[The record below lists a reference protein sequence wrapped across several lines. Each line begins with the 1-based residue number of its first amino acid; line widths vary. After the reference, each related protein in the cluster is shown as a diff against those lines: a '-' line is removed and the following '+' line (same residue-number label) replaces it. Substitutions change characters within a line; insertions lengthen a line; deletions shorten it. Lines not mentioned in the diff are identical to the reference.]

1 MARFTKL
8 VLAFFTVFLL
18 FSCQFQEKV
27 EAVTTVAQQSSDV
40 SSNSILNNWNF
51 RSNIKND
58 QANAPFEWW
67 IWEAAKY
74 GVSEGKVEA
83 YGVKDGYAFI
93 KLANS
98 GNDVWHIQLN
108 QWVKLKQKQYYLVS
122 FKAKADEP
130 RTINVKVLMNHDPW
144 VAYFAQTVELG
155 KDWNT
160 YTFYFKHPDKA
171 DETVNFCFELGKYAA
186 TTIYISEVVLKPV
199 DESEVPEDQRIVEEQ
214 PETVEYD
221 FDEEEPDNLVND
233 GDFAYKIVNDQG
245 SMPSEW
251 WIWEAGKYGISP
263 AKVSGFG
270 VENGVGFVTLENTGF
285 ETWHVQFN
293 QWVKLRKGNSY
304 VISFKAKAAEP
315 RKIWVKLV
323 QTGAPY
329 GVYFSQEVNLT
340 SEWQTFTFEYK
351 HPQDCD
357 PVVTFS
363 FELGKEAPTTVYFDD
378 ISISPKK

>member
-1 MARFTKL
+1 MSKITKL
-8 VLAFFTVFLL
+8 LLILFTVFLL
-18 FSCQFQEKV
+18 FSCQFQERV
-27 EAVTTVAQQSSDV
+27 EAVANVAQQQQSSDT
-40 SSNSILNNWNF
+40 SGKSLLNNWNF
-51 RSNIKND
+51 RSNIRND

-67 IWEAAKY
+67 LWEAAKY
-74 GVSEGKVEA
+74 GVSDGKVDT

-98 GNDVWHIQLN
+98 GSDVWHVQFN
-108 QWVKLKQKQYYLVS
+108 QWVKLKQNQYYLVS
-122 FKAKADEP
+122 FKAKADET
-130 RTINVKVLMNHDPW
+130 RNINVKVLMNHDPW
-144 VAYFAQTVELG
+144 VAYFAQTVELE
-155 KDWNT
+155 KDWKT

-171 DETVNFCFELGKYAA
+171 DETVNFCFELGKDKV
-186 TTIYISEVVLKPV
+186 TTIYFSEVVLKPV
-199 DESEVPEDQRIVEEQ
+199 DESEVPEEFREEE
-214 PETVEYD
+214 PETVEYE
-221 FDEEEPDNLVND
+221 FDEEEPDNLVNN

-263 AKVSGFG
+263 AKVESFG
-270 VENGVGFVTLENTGF
+270 VEDGVGFVKLENTGF

-329 GVYFSQEVNLT
+329 GIYFSQEVNLT
-340 SEWQTFTFEYK
+340 NEWQTFTFEHK
-351 HPQDCD
+351 HPEDGD

-363 FELGKEAPTTVYFDD
+363 FELGKEAQTTIYFDD
-378 ISISPKK
+378 ISISTKK